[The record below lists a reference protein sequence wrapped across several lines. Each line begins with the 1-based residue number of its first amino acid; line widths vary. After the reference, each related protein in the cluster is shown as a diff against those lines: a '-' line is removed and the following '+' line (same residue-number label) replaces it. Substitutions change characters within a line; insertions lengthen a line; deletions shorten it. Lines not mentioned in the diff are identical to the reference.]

1 MTVSLEQKVD
11 FLLKKLG
18 YTATKTGIAEDES
31 LVRNKESSFC

>member
-18 YTATKTGIAEDES
+18 YSVTKTGLAEDES
-31 LVRNKESSFC
+31 LSEQRSTLC